1 MESNT
6 SRERIAVIVAAALVF
21 FGPVAC
27 GSGPSSASVRSPT
40 PLPPSTRLY
49 VFDCGTLHIANTRRF
64 RLDKEEVSGSDLSV
78 ACFLITHPKGALVWD
93 PGAVPDGAWA
103 PTDTPIVHHI
113 VLPDS
118 QERDVTM
125 RRPLLP
131 QLNEAG
137 YTPAD
142 ITYLALSHYHYDH
155 TANAN
160 AFASATWLVRQ
171 PERDAMFAAAPPGV
185 TQPKTYAALRSSKT
199 HIIRKGDYDVFGD
212 ATVVIKAAPGHTPGH
227 QILYLRLK
235 KTGAVVLSGDLYH
248 YPEARRLKRIP
259 AFDYDQAQS
268 RTTREAVE
276 AFLEETGAQLWIQHD
291 LKGNARLKKA
301 PEFYE

>member
-1 MESNT
+1 MESDA
-6 SRERIAVIVAAALVF
+6 SRVRIAASVAATLVF
-21 FGPVAC
+21 FGLVAC
-27 GSGPSSASVRSPT
+27 GSGSSSSSVRSST
-40 PLPPSTRLY
+40 PLPPSPRLY

-64 RLDKEEVSGSDLSV
+64 RLDPEEVAGSDLSV
-78 ACFLITHPKGALVWD
+78 ACFLIAHPKGTLVWD
-93 PGAVPDGAWA
+93 PGAVPDAAWA

-131 QLNEAG
+131 QLKEAG
-137 YTPAD
+137 YTPAE

-171 PERDAMFAAAPPGV
+171 PDRDTMFAEAPPGV
-185 TQPKTYAALRSSKT
+185 TQPTTYAALRTSKT
-199 HIIRKGDYDVFGD
+199 RIIRSGDYDVFGD

-227 QILYLRLK
+227 QILHVKLK
-235 KTGAVVLSGDLYH
+235 KTGDVVLSGDLYH
-248 YPEARRLKRIP
+248 YAESRRLKRVP
-259 AFDYDQAQS
+259 TFDYDQAQS
-268 RTTREAVE
+268 RATREAIE
-276 AFLEETGAQLWIQHD
+276 AFLEKTGAQLWIQHD
-291 LKGNARLKKA
+291 LKANARLRKA
-301 PEFYE
+301 PQFYE

>member
-1 MESNT
+1 MESNA
-6 SRERIAVIVAAALVF
+6 SRERFAVILAAALVF

-27 GSGPSSASVRSPT
+27 GSRPPSSSIRSPT
-40 PLPPSTRLY
+40 PLPSSTRLY
-49 VFDCGTLHIANTRRF
+49 VFDCGTLHIADTRRF
-64 RLDKEEVSGSDLSV
+64 RLDREEVSGSDLSV
-78 ACFLITHPKGALVWD
+78 ACFLITNPKGALIWD
-93 PGAVPDGAWA
+93 AGAVPDGAWA
-103 PTDTPIVHHI
+103 PADAPIVHHI

-118 QERDVTM
+118 QERDVSM
-125 RRPLLP
+125 RRALLP
-131 QLNEAG
+131 QLRDAG

-171 PERDAMFAAAPPGV
+171 PERDAMFARAPPGV
-185 TQPKTYAALRSSKT
+185 SQPTTYAALRTSKT
-199 HIIRKGDYDVFGD
+199 HIIRDGDYDVFGD

-227 QILYLRLK
+227 QILYVKLK
-235 KTGAVVLSGDLYH
+235 KTGDVVLSGDLYH
-248 YPEARRLKRIP
+248 YPEARRLKRVP
-259 AFDYDQAQS
+259 VFDYDQVQS
-268 RTTREAVE
+268 RATREAIE
-276 AFLEETGAQLWIQHD
+276 AFLAKTGAQLWIQHD